1 MAAAAVVVL
10 VVAVVYLLRLDRVAG
25 LVVDDAWYILL
36 GQALS
41 QGQGF
46 RLTSSAVAEILPNVP
61 PGFPFILSVLFR
73 LNPHFPEN
81 VPLLKSVSII
91 AMAGVGLASF
101 WYAVRCRRLPWQLG
115 AAIAVA
121 VVVTPAFVFLATST
135 VMAECVFT
143 LAQLAAV
150 IALDH
155 ACASDRHPRRRRVVV
170 AAAIAAAAMLIRSTG
185 IALIA
190 AGVLYLLNQRRWRE
204 ALLFGATVL
213 LLLAPWLLYARAHA
227 PTTAQRLEHG
237 GSIAFAYA
245 DSMRLRAAGTPSSG
259 QATLADVR
267 ARVVENLT
275 NVFGRDMTGMLAP
288 AFLRGPDE
296 SGEEVVSIGGTIGV
310 QAGSMGNATPTLAI
324 SFVLSVIAIVGY
336 VRTVRERAGVPELLV
351 PLTIAMAVLVP
362 FWTFRYV
369 LPVAP
374 FIVLYIV
381 EGLRTTASDRWRLA
395 RVFILLV
402 IGFDAYDQVRYI
414 LDLRGG
420 AGAHTVEWVADGREV
435 DEVLAWMKDNLVDDG
450 AVAASNP
457 GLVYLRT
464 GRKGVAMDDWRTK
477 WHAWKAHGIRYL
489 VALRPLDLPDRSA
502 VPYRVLYQT
511 ARHKLWVIEF

>member
-1 MAAAAVVVL
+1 MTVAAVVVL
-10 VVAVVYLLRLDRVAG
+10 VAAVLYLLRLDRVAG

-61 PGFPFILSVLFR
+61 PGFPFMLSVLFR
-73 LNPHFPEN
+73 LNPHFPQN
-81 VPLLKSVSII
+81 VLLLKGVSIV
-91 AMAGVGLASF
+91 AMAGVGFASF
-101 WYAVRCRRLPWQLG
+101 WYAAGCRRLPSPLS

-121 VVVTPAFVFLATST
+121 IVVTPAFVFLATST

-150 IALDH
+150 IALDR
-155 ACASDRHPRRRRVVV
+155 ACEHDHRHRWRRIVV

-185 IALIA
+185 IALMA
-190 AGVLYLLNQRRWRE
+190 SGALYLLNQRRWRE
-204 ALLFGATVL
+204 ALTFAATL
-213 LLLAPWLLYARAHA
+213 MLLLAPWLLYARAHV

-237 GSIAFAYA
+237 GSIAYAYA

-259 QATLADVR
+259 QATFADVR
-267 ARVVENLT
+267 ARVTENFT
-275 NVFGRDMTGMLAP
+275 NVFGRDIAGMFAP
-288 AFLRGPDE
+288 ALLRGPDE

-310 QAGSMGNATPTLAI
+310 QAGSMGNATPTMVI

-336 VRTVRERAGVPELLV
+336 VRTVRERLGVPELLV

-369 LPVAP
+369 LPIAP

-381 EGLRTTASDRWRLA
+381 QGLRTTRADRWRLA

-402 IGFDAYDQVRYI
+402 IGFDAYDHVRYV
-414 LDLRGG
+414 LDLRGR
-420 AGAHTVEWVADGREV
+420 ASADAVEWVADGREV
-435 DEVLAWMKDNLVDDG
+435 DEVIAWMKDNLVEDS

-477 WHAWKAHGIRYL
+477 WHAWKARGIRYL
-489 VALRPLDLPDRSA
+489 VALSPLALPDRSA

-511 ARHKLWVIEF
+511 ARHKLWVIEI